1 MNRSLL
7 VFILLLATLT
17 NTFSQGQL
25 WGLTAEGGSDNIGA
39 IFKIN
44 EDGSGFSIEKS
55 FLDDSDKPTST
66 GALVEVN
73 GKFYGVTSK
82 GGKKNMGTL
91 FEYDRATG
99 TYTRRFEFDGANGN
113 CFQCGI
119 IDGGNGKLFGFT
131 DRGGIYQGGVLFQY
145 NLQTHVFSKLL
156 DLSYY
161 SLGSTPRAVA
171 ILGNNKLYAVTAAG
185 GSGNS
190 GTLAEFDFLTG
201 KGVKKF
207 DFNDN
212 TTGSD
217 PISLISSLS
226 GKLYGVN
233 KTGGPKGSGVLFE
246 FDPASGVFTNKVNF
260 DYTNV
265 NIGYIPTGLV
275 SGAGG
280 KLYGWVSRSI
290 APYKTVFEFDSST
303 GSYSILNTS
312 SEGDSLGEPYGC
324 LIFANGKLYG
334 RQINLNYTSKKRVIF
349 EFNIATKKL
358 TNKSANDL
366 TSIYY
371 SSSDYDARL
380 SVGADG
386 NLYGF
391 EKNSGTYSNGYFFK
405 FDVATG
411 AEKKLFDFTTV
422 SNGSKPLGT
431 LTNGAD
437 GKLYGITPEGGNYG
451 YGTLFEYDPITKK
464 LTKKYDFPSD
474 FASVPNSSLVLAAN
488 GRFYGSTGSAGVV
501 LYGSGT
507 IFEYDPLSER
517 VEIVYDFEVSNQFNQ
532 RYLTLAAN
540 GKLYGVE
547 SYGGLNYRGVIFE
560 FDPSIRVFT
569 KKHDFTEAEG
579 SFPLASLTAGPN
591 GKLYGTCNSSS
602 SANKY
607 AGTLFE
613 YNYET
618 NIVTKLVDFDPNVTG
633 SNPQKKLCFASDGKL
648 YGIAR
653 ENFFNGVLF
662 QFDPVTGSLVK
673 KLSYGKYGVFQGSLV
688 EGRNKKLFG
697 FRSNDTRSDL
707 FVYDAATTF
716 VKNKAIDNTMLQTNA
731 DVDLLYTP
739 ELLAPKENQ
748 SIVFPQLSPVT
759 LGDDPV
765 YFSATATSGL
775 TVRYSSSDP
784 SIARVEDN
792 KLTILKTGSVTITAY
807 QDGNIYYDSAPIVQQ
822 VLVINQTSGS
832 QLWGIAGD
840 RIFSLDKDGS
850 NFAFRK
856 QFLDDSQR
864 PYTDQFVSYNGKL
877 YGVTYSGGT
886 FNQGAIFE
894 YDPSTK
900 LYTKK
905 YDFNGVKGGY
915 PRLITMGPNGK
926 IYGVNWLPNKG
937 SGFFEYTISSGSCE
951 RIIDLGADSE
961 NYPYKATWGKNGKLY
976 GTSFG
981 GISDYGYLFEL
992 DPVLKTY
999 KTIFNFDQNTGSF
1012 GSVVGAGNG
1021 IIYGYSIFG
1030 GANGVGVL
1038 YEYDPTKEAFSKI
1051 FDFTTEVGYA
1061 YGEIVYRSE
1070 KLYGLFYTN
1079 ENSIGIYEFDLVA
1092 KTIRKKTYPVNAN
1105 TNVIVSLVMINEVLV
1120 LATDGGVTQKGAF
1133 LEFNPATFEFT
1144 KKGESDNLFW
1154 GSYSPPA
1161 ILNGKIYGPFLKEAE
1176 SNNGAIAAYDP
1187 LSATVQEEISFM
1199 GATTGTNLN
1208 DLAVGKNDKL
1218 YGTTS
1223 NGGVSNGGVIFE
1235 LDPTNSTFVKK
1246 FDFDITNGFAPTGAL
1261 VLTNEGK
1268 FYGITSQGGS
1278 YNKGVIFE
1286 YNPSTNKLTKKADF
1300 DGTNGDN
1307 IAWGSAN
1314 FLFNENSNKWYG
1326 TTMRGGA
1333 NNKGVIFEFDPVSST
1348 LIKKFD
1354 LSDDSGYFN
1363 YFRNALTALPSGKI
1377 YGVTNQGGKN
1387 DWGTL
1392 FEFDPADGTFSKK
1405 MDFSYENTRITSGF
1419 KLATNGKL
1427 YSTGSISQREGIVE
1441 YNPIEDKIVFV
1452 GNLDPIRNYSN
1463 NVFTETGTKKLYA
1476 MLSSSIVE
1484 FDPASGNVSNKY
1496 DYIDRNVSYSSAL
1509 TYIKDNQTITFDK
1522 LAARTIGEPP
1532 FELTATASS
1541 GLPVTFTSSDP
1552 TVSIKDNKITI
1563 LKDGVA
1569 TITAKQTGNSVY
1581 NPAADVQQPL
1591 FINKLTPTVSWANPS
1606 DIVYGITLSN
1616 AQLNATASVEGT
1628 LAYTPVS
1635 GTKLNAG
1642 SNQTLSV
1649 TFTPADAVNYSTLT
1663 SQVTINVAKAIPSV
1677 TWSNPLEIL
1686 YGTTLSNAQLNATA
1700 SVEGT
1705 LAYTPVSGTKLNAG
1719 SNQTLSVTFTPT
1731 DAVNYAAV
1739 TSQVTINVAK
1749 ASPSVTWSN
1758 PSEIVYGTVLN
1769 NVQLNATASVAGTF
1783 SYSPASGTK
1792 LNAGS
1797 NQTVSVTFTP
1807 TDAVNYAPITS
1818 QITIDVAKASP
1829 SVTWSN
1835 PSEIVYGTA
1844 LSNVQLNAT
1853 ASVGGTFSYSPVNG
1867 TKLNA
1872 GSNQTISVTFTPT
1885 DAVNY
1890 AAVISEVTINVAKSS
1905 PTVTWSN
1912 PSEIVYGTALSN
1924 VQLNATASV
1933 GGTFS
1938 YSPAS
1943 GTKLNAGSNQTL
1955 SVTFTPTNV
1964 VNYIPVSKSVL
1975 INIPKANQ
1983 QLTFE
1988 SIKDKIFSEGTLSL
2002 SAFSNSN
2009 LPVVFEVTPADKA
2022 SLSGNILTFVKSGRI
2037 KVTASQAGNGNFSP
2051 ASSIDQSFCINPN
2064 KPTIS
2069 VTDLNTSSPKLT
2081 SSAVA
2086 GNQWFFNDALISS
2099 STGQAFTATES
2110 GKYKVQV
2117 KADDCSSEFSLEQV
2131 LVVTGDIQKTEADV
2145 QLFPNPVTDWLT
2157 ITLNDDGEK
2166 KIITLFNSAGQQ
2178 LSMQE
2183 TASEVARVEV
2193 SDFSKGVYIAK
2204 VIIGNQM
2211 KVIRFVKQ

>member
-55 FLDDSDKPTST
+55 FLNDSDRPTAT

-82 GGKKNMGTL
+82 GGKKNIGTL
-91 FEYDRATG
+91 FEYNPSTG
-99 TYTRRFEFDGANGN
+99 SYSRKFEFDGTNGN
-113 CFQCGI
+113 CTKCGI
-119 IDGGNGKLFGFT
+119 IDGGNGKIFGFT
-131 DRGGIYQGGVLFQY
+131 EQGGTAQGGILFQY
-145 NLQTHVFSKLL
+145 DLQAQVFSKLL
-156 DLSYY
+156 DFSYS
-161 SLGSTPRAVA
+161 SLGAFPRVVA
-171 ILGNNKLYAVTAAG
+171 ISGSKLYAATSSGGAG
-185 GSGNS
+185 NGA
-190 GTLAEFDFLTG
+190 LVEFDLSTSRG
-201 KGVKKF
+201 SKKI
-207 DFNDN
+207 DFNN
-212 TTGSD
+212 EATGYFTS
-217 PISLISSLS
+217 SLISGFN
-226 GKLYGVN
+226 GKIYGLN
-233 KTGGPKGSGVLFE
+233 NYGGVKNSGVLFE
-246 FDPASGVFTNKVNF
+246 FDPVSGILSNKVNF
-260 DYTNV
+260 EFN
-265 NIGYIPTGLV
+265 NASIGYYPSGLV
-275 SGAGG
+275 NGAGG
-280 KLYGWVSRSI
+280 KLYGLISLPIS
-290 APYKTVFEFDSST
+290 PYYAIFEFDINA
-303 GSYSILNTS
+303 GSYSILNPDS
-312 SEGDSLGEPYGC
+312 SGDSIGSSYGY
-324 LIFANGKLYG
+324 LVFANGKLYG
-334 RQINLNYTSKKRVIF
+334 RQIYLNYTFKKRVIF
-349 EFNIATKKL
+349 EFDIATKKVK
-358 TNKSANDL
+358 NKSVNDRNVIDY
-366 TSIYY
+366 TGG
-371 SSSDYDARL
+371 DYDTRL
-380 SVGADG
+380 SIGSG
-386 NLYGF
+386 GKLYGF
-391 EKNSGTYSNGYFFK
+391 EKSSGSYGNGFLFSY
-405 FDVATG
+405 DIASST
-411 AEKKLFDFTTV
+411 EQKLFDFTTV
-422 SNGSKPLGT
+422 SNGSGPVGV
-431 LTNGAD
+431 LTKAPN
-437 GKLYGITPEGGNYG
+437 GKLFGVTKEGGNYG
-451 YGTLFEYDPITKK
+451 YGTLFEYNPMSKQ
-464 LTKKYDFPSD
+464 LTKKFDFSSD
-474 FASVPNSSLVLAAN
+474 YASVPTSTLVVAPN
-488 GRFYGSTGSAGVV
+488 GRLYGSTGAGT
-501 LYGSGT
+501 LEQYAYGT
-507 IFEYDPLSER
+507 IFEYDPLSEK
-517 VEIVYDFEVSNQFNQ
+517 VGKIYDFGTTKRLQQ
-532 RYLTLAAN
+532 PTALAVAQN
-540 GKLYGVE
+540 GKLYGVAR
-547 SYGGLNYRGVIFE
+547 YGGTAGGGIFE
-560 FDPSIRVFT
+560 IDPTTKIFT
-569 KKHDFTEAEG
+569 SKHEFTEAEG
-579 SFPLASLTAGPN
+579 RFPEAALTVGPN
-591 GKLYGTCNSSS
+591 GKLYGTCSYSS
-602 SANKY
+602 SANNY

-618 NIVTKLVDFDPNVTG
+618 NTVTKLADFDPNVTG
-633 SNPQKKLCFASDGKL
+633 SNPKKKLCFASDGKL
-648 YGIAR
+648 YGIVQTNLAK
-653 ENFFNGVLF
+653 GVLF
-662 QFDPVTGSLVK
+662 QFDPVTRAFTKVVK
-673 KLSYGKYGVFQGSLV
+673 YPYYGFFIGGLV
-688 EGRNKKLFG
+688 EGGNKKLFG
-697 FRSNDTRSDL
+697 FHIENRSDL
-707 FVYDAATTF
+707 FTYDLATSF
-716 VKNKAIDNTMLQTNA
+716 VKNKALENTTLQTYA
-731 DVDLLYTP
+731 EVELLYTP
-739 ELLAPKENQ
+739 ELLSPKENQ
-748 SIVFPQLSPVT
+748 TIVFQPLSPAT
-759 LGDDPV
+759 IGDDQF
-765 YFSATATSGL
+765 YLGATTTSGL
-775 TVRYSSSDP
+775 AVRYTSSDP
-784 SIARVEDN
+784 SVASVEGN
-792 KLTILKTGSVTITAY
+792 KVTILKTGSVTITAY
-807 QDGNIYYDSAPIVQQ
+807 QDGNGYYNPAPNVQQ
-822 VLVINQTSGS
+822 VLVINLTSGA
-832 QLWGIAGD
+832 QLWGVAGGY
-840 RIFSLDKDGS
+840 RIFSIDKDGS

-864 PYTDQFVSYNGKL
+864 PFTDILAPYNNKL
-877 YGVTYSGGT
+877 YGVTYSGGPL
-886 FNQGAIFE
+886 NRGIIFE
-894 YDPSTK
+894 FDPTTK
-900 LYTKK
+900 QYTKK
-905 YDFNGVKGGY
+905 YDFKNDEGGSNAAVVSASGILYRFSLWNGSY
-915 PRLITMGPNGK
+915 RLSEYNLITGVYKNDFDFEQDYPVGIVVGENGK
-926 IYGVNWLPNKG
+926 IYGTC
-937 SGFFEYTISSGSCE
+937 SGG
-951 RIIDLGADSE
+951 GAFD
-961 NYPYKATWGKNGKLY
+961 
-976 GTSFG
+976 F
-981 GISDYGYLFEL
+981 GYLFEF
-992 DPVLKTY
+992 DPALKTF
-999 KTIFNFDQNTGSF
+999 KSVINFDEKNSGWI
-1012 GSVVGAGNG
+1012 AGKITSSG
-1021 IIYGYSIFG
+1021 GKIYGYNIVG
-1030 GANGVGVL
+1030 GANGTGVL
-1038 YEYDPTKEAFSKI
+1038 YEYDPSKDVFSKI
-1051 FDFTTEVGYA
+1051 VDFTMEVGYP
-1061 YGEIVYRSE
+1061 YGEIVYRSG
-1070 KLYGLFYTN
+1070 KIYGLYSSN
-1079 ENSIGIYEFDLVA
+1079 GLGVYEYDLVS
-1092 KTIRKKTYPVNAN
+1092 KSIRTKTYPISPN
-1105 TNVIVSLVMINEVLV
+1105 TYAIGSLVLINGVFV
-1120 LATDGGVTQKGAF
+1120 LATNGGATQKGEF
-1133 LEFNPATFEFT
+1133 LEFNPITFEFT
-1144 KKGESDNLFW
+1144 KKAEFDYLGGGNSTPF
-1154 GSYSPPA
+1154 A
-1161 ILNGKIYGPFLKEAE
+1161 VLNGKIYGAFLRGAGG
-1176 SNNGAIAAYDP
+1176 NNGGIAVYDP
-1187 LSATVQEEISFM
+1187 SNAKVSEEMSFKNS
-1199 GATTGTNLN
+1199 TNGTNPN
-1208 DLAVGKNDKL
+1208 DLAVGKNGKL

-1223 NGGVSNGGVIFE
+1223 NGGIFDAGTIFE
-1235 LDPTNSTFVKK
+1235 LDPTNSNLVKK
-1246 FDFDITNGFAPTGAL
+1246 FDFDINNGAAPTGAL

-1268 FYGITSQGGS
+1268 FYGITNEGGA
-1278 YNKGVIFE
+1278 NKKGVIFE
-1286 YNPSTNKLTKKADF
+1286 YDPSTNLFTKKADF
-1300 DGTNGDN
+1300 NGTNGAN
-1307 IAWGSAN
+1307 TKWGSTN
-1314 FLFNENSNKWYG
+1314 FIFNENSGKWYG
-1326 TTMRGGA
+1326 STMGGGT
-1333 NNKGVIFEFDPVSST
+1333 NDKGVIFEFDPVSSALT
-1348 LIKKFD
+1348 KKFD
-1354 LSDDSGYFN
+1354 LSDDSGFFYYFG
-1363 YFRNALTALPSGKI
+1363 NALTVLPNGKI
-1377 YGVTNQGGKN
+1377 YGVTNSGGQN
-1387 DWGTL
+1387 GAGTL
-1392 FEFDPADGTFSKK
+1392 FAFDPIDGTFSKK
-1405 MDFSYENTRITSGF
+1405 MDFSYGDFRINSGL
-1419 KLATNGKL
+1419 KLATNDKL
-1427 YSTGSISQREGIVE
+1427 YTDANINGKAYIIE
-1441 YNPIEDKIVFV
+1441 YGQADDKVIKVS
-1452 GNLDPIRNYSN
+1452 NLDPFWTAYQ
-1463 NVFTETGTKKLYA
+1463 FTETATKKLYA
-1476 MLSSSIVE
+1476 MVENSIIEFDPTSSIVSSKSS
-1484 FDPASGNVSNKY
+1484 FGDPRYGYSN
-1496 DYIDRNVSYSSAL
+1496 RLL
-1509 TYIKDNQTITFDK
+1509 TYTKDNQTITFDK

-1541 GLPVTFTSSDP
+1541 GLPVNFTSSDP
-1552 TVSIKDNKITI
+1552 TVSIKDNKVTI

-1569 TITAKQTGNSVY
+1569 TITAKQAGNSVY
-1581 NPAADVQQPL
+1581 NAASDAQQTL
-1591 FINKLTPTVSWANPS
+1591 IINKLTPTVSWANPS
-1606 DIVYGITLSN
+1606 DIVYGTTLSN

-1649 TFTPADAVNYSTLT
+1649 TFTPTDAVNYSTLT

-1677 TWSNPLEIL
+1677 TWSNPSEIL

-1872 GSNQTISVTFTPT
+1872 GSNQTLSVTFTPT

-1890 AAVISEVTINVAKSS
+1890 APITSQITIDVAKAS
-1905 PTVTWSN
+1905 PSVTWSN

-1955 SVTFTPTNV
+1955 SVTFTPTDV

-2183 TASEVARVEV
+2183 TASEVARFEV